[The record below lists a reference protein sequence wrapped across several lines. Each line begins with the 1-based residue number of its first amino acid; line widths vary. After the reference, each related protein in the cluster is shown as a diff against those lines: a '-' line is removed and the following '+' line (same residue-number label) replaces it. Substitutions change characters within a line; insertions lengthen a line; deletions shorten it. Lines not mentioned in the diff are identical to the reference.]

1 MKFKSLMHKVMAAML
16 ALPLIPSLAHAF
28 QAAPAHRA
36 DYNGWTPHEHWD
48 AVWHETMLDITVL
61 GVIFALVTIAFMV
74 MYVRKGHGERGKL
87 PTLTNQAKIGWVV
100 LPCMLFLGDDLFLY
114 VKGFDLHNHYRE
126 VPTNAVEVKLTGSMW
141 NWNYVDVNDI
151 DSDNELVVKQGTPVV
166 LRMVSDDV
174 LHSHYMNRYRVTED
188 LMPGRITW
196 QWFMPD
202 QLGESVVTC
211 REYCGTMHSGMYGKV
226 IVKSAADYDAY
237 VAEQTASIPSVTGVA
252 KAATAADQI

>member
-1 MKFKSLMHKVMAAML
+1 MKVKSLMHKVMGAML

-28 QAAPAHRA
+28 QSAPATRA

-48 AVWHETMLDITVL
+48 EVWHETMVDITVL

-87 PTLTNQAKIGWVV
+87 PMLSPQAKLGWVV
-100 LPCMLFLGDDLFLY
+100 IPCMLFLGDDLFLY
-114 VKGFDLHNHYRE
+114 VKGFDLHNHMRN
-126 VPTNAVEVKLTGSMW
+126 VPTDAVEVKVTGSMW
-141 NWNYVDVNDI
+141 NWNYIDSNDI
-151 DSDNELVVKQGTPVV
+151 DSDNELVVKVGTPVV

-174 LHSHYMNRYRVTED
+174 LHSHYMQRYRVTED

-202 QLGESVVTC
+202 QEGESVVTC
-211 REYCGTMHSGMYGKV
+211 REYCGTMHSGMYGT
-226 IVKSAADYDAY
+226 VKALSAADYDAY
-237 VAEQTASIPSVTGVA
+237 VAEQTASVPSVTGVA
-252 KAATAADQI
+252 SAASTADKI

>member
-1 MKFKSLMHKVMAAML
+1 MKFKSLMHKVMGAML

-28 QAAPAHRA
+28 QAAPARRA

-48 AVWHETMLDITVL
+48 AVWHETMVDITVL
-61 GVIFALVTIAFMV
+61 GVVFAIITVAFMV
-74 MYVRKGHGERGKL
+74 IYVRKGHGERGKL
-87 PTLTNQAKIGWVV
+87 PALSNQAKIGWVV

-126 VPTNAVEVKLTGSMW
+126 FPTNAVEIKLTGSMW
-141 NWNYVDVNDI
+141 NWNYVDANGI
-151 DSDNELVVKQGTPVV
+151 DTDNELVVKQGTPVV
-166 LRMVSDDV
+166 LRMVSYDV

-202 QLGESVVTC
+202 QLGGSVATC
-211 REYCGTMHSGMYGKV
+211 REYCGTMHSGMYGKINV
-226 IVKSAADYDAY
+226 LSAADYDAY
-237 VAEQTASIPSVTGVA
+237 VAEQTASVPSVTGVA
-252 KAATAADQI
+252 KAATTADKI